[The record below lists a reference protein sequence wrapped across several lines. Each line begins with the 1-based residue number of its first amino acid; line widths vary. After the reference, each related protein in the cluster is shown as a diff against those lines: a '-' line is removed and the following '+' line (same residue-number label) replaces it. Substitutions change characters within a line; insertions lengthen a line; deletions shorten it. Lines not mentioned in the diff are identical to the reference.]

1 MRYAII
7 SDIHANLEAL
17 TAVLERIDSD
27 LATDQIICSGDL
39 VGYYANPNEC
49 LRLIRERGIQ
59 CIAGNHDTVAAGL
72 KEPLRFGMSGRNA
85 ILWTRQQLTPDN
97 LRFLQSLPLTLT
109 IDEKILVVHGSL
121 HPQPNEDNYLNTP
134 EQIKACFAAW
144 PQTDSPLRL
153 CFFGHTHRA
162 LAYESSGEVVRKH
175 KTQKLKLQDDATYL
189 VNPGSVGQPRD
200 RDRRAAFAVFD
211 DETRTLEF
219 HRVEFDREACYR
231 KAEAAGLI
239 LRETYL
245 SRAENVVRGW
255 IETGADLL
263 ERARGN
269 TL

>member
-1 MRYAII
+1 MRYAIV

-17 TAVLERIDSD
+17 TAVLEKIDSD
-27 LATDQIICSGDL
+27 QAVDQIICSGDL

-59 CIAGNHDTVAAGL
+59 CVAGNHDTVAAGR
-72 KEPLRFGMSGRNA
+72 KEPLKFGASGRYA
-85 ILWTRQQLTPDN
+85 ILWTRPRLTADN
-97 LRFLQSLPLTLT
+97 LRFLQSLPLMMT

-121 HPQPNEDNYLNTP
+121 HPQPNEDDYLNTP
-134 EQIKACFAAW
+134 EQIRECFAAW
-144 PQTDSPLRL
+144 PQVAPQIRL
-153 CFFGHTHRA
+153 CFFGHTHRG
-162 LAYESSGEVVRKH
+162 LAYESSGAEIRKH
-175 KTQKLKLQDDATYL
+175 KTQTLKLQDATYL

-200 RDRRAAFAVFD
+200 RDPRAAFAVFD
-211 DETRTLEF
+211 DQTQTLEF
-219 HRVEFDREACYR
+219 HRVKFDREACYR
-231 KAEAAGLI
+231 KAEVAGLI

-255 IETGADLL
+255 IETGAGLL